1 VKYNSL
7 NNKNDNNLFL
17 PEENSLVLLGIIT
30 PKIESAD
37 SQDAAAREM
46 LDARSE
52 LEAATRS
59 AAILGEALTRLQVT
73 FSCI

>member
-1 VKYNSL
+1 MKYNSL